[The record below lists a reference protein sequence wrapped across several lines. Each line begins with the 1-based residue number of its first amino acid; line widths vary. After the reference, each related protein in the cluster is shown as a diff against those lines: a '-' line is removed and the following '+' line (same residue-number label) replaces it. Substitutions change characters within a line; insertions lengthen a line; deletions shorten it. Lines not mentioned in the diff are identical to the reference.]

1 MEEDHQQAIKEK
13 DVAFSYW
20 NNQIWA
26 IQHENLA
33 SIVMFLVQM
42 IQIKI
47 TLWLLRKTPPLKK
60 MSFMSIPTIMREYND
75 GLLAQKHDGLR
86 DNILF
91 KYPLK
96 RKGL

>member
-20 NNQIWA
+20 NYQIWA

-47 TLWLLRKTPPLKK
+47 TL
-60 MSFMSIPTIMREYND
+60 
-75 GLLAQKHDGLR
+75 
-86 DNILF
+86 
-91 KYPLK
+91 
-96 RKGL
+96 